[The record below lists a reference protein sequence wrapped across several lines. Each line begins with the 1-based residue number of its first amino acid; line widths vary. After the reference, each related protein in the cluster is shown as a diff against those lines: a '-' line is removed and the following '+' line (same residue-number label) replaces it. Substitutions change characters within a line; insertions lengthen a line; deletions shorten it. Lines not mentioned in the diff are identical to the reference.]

1 MVLDAQQAGGGA
13 KVSDLGQKLDPSITV
28 KDQRRLTWR
37 LLTYWERLR
46 GERDFPAL
54 SDVKSEDIPHIWP
67 YCFVLDVKNFREF
80 PYFHYFGRSL
90 ARYSG
95 VFLSG
100 HQDLSHTLLK
110 KAVCHYRE
118 AIKRGAPVLV
128 EEELTQFD
136 SRRLLFRSVLLPLSD
151 DQVSVDYLLGAA
163 NGTWSDGA
171 GAEPALR
178 VESPSAGQ
186 D

>member
-1 MVLDAQQAGGGA
+1 MVLDEQRAGGGENA
-13 KVSDLGQKLDPSITV
+13 PGFGQKLESCITGE

-37 LLTYWERLR
+37 LLSYWERLR
-46 GERDFPAL
+46 GERDFPTL
-54 SDVKSEDIPHIWP
+54 SDVKAEEIPELWP
-67 YCFVLDVKNFREF
+67 YCFILDVKNFREF

-118 AIKRGAPVLV
+118 AVERGAPVLV

-136 SRRLLFRSVLLPLSD
+136 RRRLLFRSVLLPLSE

-163 NGTWSDGA
+163 NGAWSDGA
-171 GAEPALR
+171 GAAPALR
-178 VESPSAGQ
+178 VPPPGQ